1 MGSNTFRHYINFVG
15 LRTAVTRS
23 TAPLFGQFYLDEV
36 TWKVQPLFS
45 KLNNKYLIFFSFMLA
60 FPFWLEKAA
69 IATAFI
75 AKLTR
80 FFSLRFKVVLS

>member
-1 MGSNTFRHYINFVG
+1 
-15 LRTAVTRS
+15 
-23 TAPLFGQFYLDEV
+23 
-36 TWKVQPLFS
+36 
-45 KLNNKYLIFFSFMLA
+45 MLA